1 MLKEILAISGQS
13 GLWKLVSQTKN
24 GIIVENLD
32 SKKRIP
38 AYHTSKV
45 SALEDIAIYTEDK
58 EVPLKDVFK
67 KIYEIENKEE
77 VVMKKDASNDDVKKY
92 FVTILPDYD
101 KDRVYVSDMKKVFVW
116 YNILLKQNLM
126 NFENEVSSEV
136 AETPKTVDAEVATE
150 ENNEKP
156 VVAKKPKKTAAPK
169 KAE

>member
-67 KIYEIENKEE
+67 KIFEIENKGE
-77 VVMKKDASNDDVKKY
+77 VVLKKDATNDEVKKY
-92 FVTILPDYD
+92 FASILPDYD

-116 YNILLKQNLM
+116 YNILLKQNLI
-126 NFENEVSSEV
+126 NFENETASDVVEKTESTEV
-136 AETPKTVDAEVATE
+136 VDTAE
-150 ENNEKP
+150 EKI
-156 VVAKKPKKTAAPK
+156 VTAKKTKKATTK